1 VPNAD
6 GRLKPGMFAEVS
18 VYSGEI
24 HRVLAIPATAV
35 LFAPFGDS
43 VFVIAEQEGQTV
55 VHQRFVRLGE
65 RRGDFVAVTKGLSE
79 GDEIVSAGAFKLRNG
94 ARVQV
99 NNALASPA
107 QLEPKPENR

>member
-1 VPNAD
+1 
-6 GRLKPGMFAEVS
+6 MFAEVS
-18 VYSGEI
+18 VYSGEV

-35 LFAPFGDS
+35 LFAPYGDS
-43 VFVIAEQEGQTV
+43 VFVIEEQDGQAI

-94 ARVQV
+94 GRVQV
-99 NNALASPA
+99 NNALAPPA